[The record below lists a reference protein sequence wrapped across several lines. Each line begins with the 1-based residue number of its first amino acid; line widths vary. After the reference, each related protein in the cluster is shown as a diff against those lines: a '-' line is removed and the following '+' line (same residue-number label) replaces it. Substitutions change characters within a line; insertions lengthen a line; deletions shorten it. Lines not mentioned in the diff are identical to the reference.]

1 MNIFFLLS
9 IGDYLM
15 TTIFSTA
22 FWLQGYSAILLTF
35 LAVISYKIYYMLL
48 QTSNKNQEQLDR
60 QEFNQELEDK
70 IIQRTSF
77 LELKNKDLE
86 DFNYMVSHDL
96 KAPLK
101 NIKGLT
107 AILKTEV
114 SGEHKVTVTHIAT
127 MANRMEQLIGKL
139 FLYSKAQQ
147 LSVQKSVFDLE
158 KMMNSCYEEVT
169 KEYHYKNI
177 QFDLQ
182 TLPKAFGDE
191 VAIRQV
197 RQNLLSNALKYAS
210 KKPIIK
216 IIVYAKQQKNQLVI
230 GIKDNGTGFNEEEK
244 DKLFQRFQRLHKSS
258 EFEGTGLGLAICQ
271 QIIEKHNG
279 KIWAENNKQAGAT
292 FYFSLPLASTNVKE
306 ENSSSSNIKF
316 KPNHLRGTDKPVSK
330 KNS

>member
-292 FYFSLPLASTNVKE
+292 FYFSLPFASANLKAENREILNLIEGITE
-306 ENSSSSNIKF
+306 E
-316 KPNHLRGTDKPVSK
+316 R
-330 KNS
+330 